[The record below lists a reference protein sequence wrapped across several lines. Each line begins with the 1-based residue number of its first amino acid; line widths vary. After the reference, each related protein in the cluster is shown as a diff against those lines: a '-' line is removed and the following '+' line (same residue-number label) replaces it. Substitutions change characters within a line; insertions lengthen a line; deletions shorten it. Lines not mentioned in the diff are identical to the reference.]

1 MLYLYYYKDIEDLVS
16 MQITFNRSWKLFLIG
31 LFQYESINRFFSM
44 MAINSSGLIF
54 TLNNISV
61 SDESRVNRM
70 MAIYLLGE
78 ISKYFGQI
86 RSNEDLTLY
95 TFKKISEQILY
106 LLNKELQFY
115 VNNKDDLYKILS
127 EENEKKNYLINS
139 LGKLTKYPSVFHDY
153 IEKLSLFIIDEE
165 MNINMKVLDEV
176 NNILN
181 DSKTNIK
188 LETKKKIELVIDSCQ
203 YAIKT
208 LLDLMNDNFYKTEDN
223 KKVIG
228 RIFEEYVPKIIEST
242 DNDLS
247 KKAIKFIGN
256 WYPIAKSDNS
266 KYEGLKLV
274 KEGYKLAMDLCRN
287 QSLERNI
294 FKQIEEEY
302 QDVITNINN
311 KITIER
317 IKNEKL
323 KIVLRELFSIPG
335 TYTILEGNKEY
346 PGFFQIYNSSLL
358 RTDSIVMF
366 LPIHPNSKVK
376 IIRPIPKIP
385 GVPDNATTIPPVYSE
400 YLLSENQLIE
410 LSLYELK
417 EKCGLIPD
425 LPIGFTYNSGV
436 FKEKQKEIDGYDPE
450 DNKLP
455 SNTISRPTRIAKTT
469 FPPGFLQKCPFY
481 GFDNSKFDKSTI
493 QSSTQSSEVVFTNS
507 YENTLNIPKGATTE
521 NTPVIWPNKNM

>member
-1 MLYLYYYKDIEDLVS
+1 LFDGNYSNSKELLGGLTFNDVYDENISKSLIKITEIFGANKEDIEDLVS

-44 MAINSSGLIF
+44 MAINSSVKYINNTLLDKETLKGLIF

-188 LETKKKIELVIDSCQ
+188 LETKKKD
-203 YAIKT
+203 
-208 LLDLMNDNFYKTEDN
+208 
-223 KKVIG
+223 
-228 RIFEEYVPKIIEST
+228 RI
-242 DNDLS
+242 
-247 KKAIKFIGN
+247 
-256 WYPIAKSDNS
+256 
-266 KYEGLKLV
+266 
-274 KEGYKLAMDLCRN
+274 
-287 QSLERNI
+287 
-294 FKQIEEEY
+294 
-302 QDVITNINN
+302 
-311 KITIER
+311 
-317 IKNEKL
+317 
-323 KIVLRELFSIPG
+323 
-335 TYTILEGNKEY
+335 
-346 PGFFQIYNSSLL
+346 
-358 RTDSIVMF
+358 
-366 LPIHPNSKVK
+366 
-376 IIRPIPKIP
+376 
-385 GVPDNATTIPPVYSE
+385 
-400 YLLSENQLIE
+400 
-410 LSLYELK
+410 
-417 EKCGLIPD
+417 
-425 LPIGFTYNSGV
+425 
-436 FKEKQKEIDGYDPE
+436 
-450 DNKLP
+450 
-455 SNTISRPTRIAKTT
+455 SN
-469 FPPGFLQKCPFY
+469 
-481 GFDNSKFDKSTI
+481 
-493 QSSTQSSEVVFTNS
+493 
-507 YENTLNIPKGATTE
+507 
-521 NTPVIWPNKNM
+521 

>member
-1 MLYLYYYKDIEDLVS
+1 MDGRYDSSQIYKKGSMYSSLTSDSSKSVLCSTYIYKEDDNGFDIVEKLWKKINSKRKLRNKKKNEDKDKKSEKKIRDTTIEFLKKSDEYFNTAEKNNIDNNIFFSKSSSFFNNINSVKSDETSNSKFNVNLFDGNYSNSKELLGGLTFNDVYDENISKSLIKITEIFGANKEDIEDLVS

-44 MAINSSGLIF
+44 MAINSSVKYINNTLLDKETLKGLIF

-188 LETKKKIELVIDSCQ
+188 LETKKKD
-203 YAIKT
+203 
-208 LLDLMNDNFYKTEDN
+208 
-223 KKVIG
+223 
-228 RIFEEYVPKIIEST
+228 RI
-242 DNDLS
+242 
-247 KKAIKFIGN
+247 
-256 WYPIAKSDNS
+256 
-266 KYEGLKLV
+266 
-274 KEGYKLAMDLCRN
+274 
-287 QSLERNI
+287 
-294 FKQIEEEY
+294 
-302 QDVITNINN
+302 
-311 KITIER
+311 
-317 IKNEKL
+317 
-323 KIVLRELFSIPG
+323 
-335 TYTILEGNKEY
+335 
-346 PGFFQIYNSSLL
+346 
-358 RTDSIVMF
+358 
-366 LPIHPNSKVK
+366 
-376 IIRPIPKIP
+376 
-385 GVPDNATTIPPVYSE
+385 
-400 YLLSENQLIE
+400 
-410 LSLYELK
+410 
-417 EKCGLIPD
+417 
-425 LPIGFTYNSGV
+425 
-436 FKEKQKEIDGYDPE
+436 
-450 DNKLP
+450 
-455 SNTISRPTRIAKTT
+455 SN
-469 FPPGFLQKCPFY
+469 
-481 GFDNSKFDKSTI
+481 
-493 QSSTQSSEVVFTNS
+493 
-507 YENTLNIPKGATTE
+507 
-521 NTPVIWPNKNM
+521 